1 MSWILISWKIDAL
14 EKIFS
19 AGELSR
25 APSGGE
31 LYRGDRRTAR
41 CSSSI
46 KSTRDVERETTT
58 LNFCSLVVDERSCT
72 ERLCIVVR
80 CDVIVSLSG
89 FDL

>member
-1 MSWILISWKIDAL
+1 MLEIHSWQIDAH

-41 CSSSI
+41 CFEST
-46 KSTRDVERETTT
+46 KSTRIVERETTT
-58 LNFCSLVVDERSCT
+58 LKFCSLVVDEWSCT
-72 ERLCIVVR
+72 ARLCCGAMRRYREFECV
-80 CDVIVSLSG
+80 
-89 FDL
+89 